1 MNARRC
7 NNDLFRLVRLNTRVD
22 IRAYNWLS
30 MNMFYMPLKPVEFPS
45 MLPVPG
51 ENMPWKDGK
60 NLNVQWPPHVPPWYA
75 GKTFTAVCSFWPIMQ
90 EVRAVYFVQRLSF
103 AASTARPPLAFA
115 ESKFQ
120 KLLRLCRLLESRR
133 VARRI
138 QRRPHCGL
146 PHPLPLSS
154 HRHPAPLRR
163 RHIAPAPP
171 LILLSSQLRPRRLP
185 RINQPAPA
193 PHANLPP
200 PEPPPHP
207 LPRRHKHGTRPR
219 QQRHTRR
226 CKGQPGQQRPQPG
239 LTLLLLPL
247 PD

>member
-120 KLLRLCRLLESRR
+120 KLLRLCRLLESRL
-133 VARRI
+133 I
-138 QRRPHCGL
+138 DIL
-146 PHPLPLSS
+146 HPFVVDTSPQPLRSFSSPLSS
-154 HRHPAPLRR
+154 VRAAFRASTNQPQRLMLTCR
-163 RHIAPAPP
+163 
-171 LILLSSQLRPRRLP
+171 LQNPRRTLSLVV
-185 RINQPAPA
+185 INTALV
-193 PHANLPP
+193 HASNAILADAKAS
-200 PEPPPHP
+200 
-207 LPRRHKHGTRPR
+207 LDSSDRN
-219 QQRHTRR
+219 
-226 CKGQPGQQRPQPG
+226 
-239 LTLLLLPL
+239 